1 MINMKGTVMHHKLD
15 TDKVVR
21 FYEQEFYVLS
31 NFSSF
36 RVLFNGE
43 DFDTAEHC
51 YHFQKFLPIK
61 HSNIRGAILNARS
74 AHDAFK
80 IAQDNKEFQR
90 SEWNDVKFDVM
101 LNILRAKA
109 SQHEYVSRKL
119 LETGDREL
127 IEDSWRDDIYG
138 WGPNK
143 DGLNMLG
150 KLWMQVRAEL
160 RDV

>member
-36 RVLFNGE
+36 RVNYCME

-51 YHFQKFLPIK
+51 YHYQKFDAFK
-61 HSNIRGAILNARS
+61 HPDILNSIMKARS

-80 IAQDNKEFQR
+80 IAQKNKEFVR
-90 SEWNDVKFDVM
+90 ADWEDVKFRIM
-101 LNILRAKA
+101 LDILRHKV
-109 SQHEYVSRKL
+109 SQHEYVYRKL

-150 KLWMQVRAEL
+150 KLWMQVRAEI
-160 RDV
+160 RR